1 MNVIENVI
9 HNDKKSEYL
18 WKYVDLHR
26 FLYFIQE
33 KKIYFTRLDLFE
45 DPHEG
50 LPDTLI
56 FQRFMNDNSPEEEN
70 LNTDVI
76 PKEDKIRWIKQ
87 QYRANEELEG
97 YSKYHQQKQYAS
109 CWFMGDRE
117 SVAMWKLYSNP
128 DSVAITINRVELE
141 KRMSLYTEKC
151 NDKCIEKFIFGC
163 VEYRPVYP
171 PELNRHEYCPTNQW
185 AAYKKDISYKH
196 EQEYRFVIVTEQL
209 DETKV
214 GYEFPIRNFKYLD
227 FKIRPHPQMQDWKV
241 KNIKRMMRMMK
252 CEDKFVESTI
262 KLR

>member
-1 MNVIENVI
+1 
-9 HNDKKSEYL
+9 
-18 WKYVDLHR
+18 
-26 FLYFIQE
+26 
-33 KKIYFTRLDLFE
+33 
-45 DPHEG
+45 
-50 LPDTLI
+50 
-56 FQRFMNDNSPEEEN
+56 
-70 LNTDVI
+70 
-76 PKEDKIRWIKQ
+76 
-87 QYRANEELEG
+87 
-97 YSKYHQQKQYAS
+97 
-109 CWFMGDRE
+109 
-117 SVAMWKLYSNP
+117 
-128 DSVAITINRVELE
+128 
-141 KRMSLYTEKC
+141 MSLYTEKC

-196 EQEYRFVIVTEQL
+196 EQEYRFVIVTEKL